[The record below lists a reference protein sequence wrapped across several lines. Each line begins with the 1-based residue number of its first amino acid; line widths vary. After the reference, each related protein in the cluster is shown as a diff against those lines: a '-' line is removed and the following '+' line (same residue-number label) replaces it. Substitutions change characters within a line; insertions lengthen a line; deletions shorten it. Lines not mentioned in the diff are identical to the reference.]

1 MTSSYIPQRVKRAK
15 QQITVKLYQDQ
26 LEMLD
31 RYGRFIDDSRE
42 YIISQALDLVFKKD
56 KEFARWLEQQAESEN
71 MSNAWVVAMARRLP
85 WLSWDHR
92 GRREE
97 NVHGRNLYWMEAG
110 SQRKRWSRTNETGGR
125 EKFRQFCAECCD
137 RTIPVSLMAVS
148 GGEQCSPD
156 GAAPEAIPVL
166 CK

>member
-85 WLSWDHR
+85 FLSWRPQGEERGKRSREEALLD
-92 GRREE
+92 GRRES
-97 NVHGRNLYWMEAG
+97 A
-110 SQRKRWSRTNETGGR
+110 
-125 EKFRQFCAECCD
+125 
-137 RTIPVSLMAVS
+137 
-148 GGEQCSPD
+148 
-156 GAAPEAIPVL
+156 
-166 CK
+166 